1 MSAPGQKSTG
11 SPPVRAHCVIDGIP
25 FWVELIDGML
35 AFSVDEELFPL
46 IPGEDEGSED
56 DPPEALIAAVK
67 ALMP

>member
-1 MSAPGQKSTG
+1 
-11 SPPVRAHCVIDGIP
+11 VIDGIP
-25 FWVELIDGML
+25 FWVEMIDGML